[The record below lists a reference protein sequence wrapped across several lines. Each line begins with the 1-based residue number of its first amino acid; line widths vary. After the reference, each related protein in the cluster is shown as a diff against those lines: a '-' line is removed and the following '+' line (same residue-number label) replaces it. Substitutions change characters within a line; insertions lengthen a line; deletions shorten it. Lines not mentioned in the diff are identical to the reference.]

1 MHLTFFSSP
10 IYVKPID
17 KVLILNCL
25 AKIHSPKQRINTLK
39 KGYKLISKI
48 LNYLVNI
55 ANKFSFMSFI
65 DRDPGEGIATQ
76 QINKNYQSGQIIQA
90 NATGFGAASDDFM
103 ERGIDLNEQL
113 IRNKPATFFFR
124 VNSDAMLGAGIHIG
138 DILIVDRSLPASS
151 GKVVVAVLNG
161 EFLVRRL
168 QIQAQSISLVPEN
181 KRYGSIQV
189 AQLEQYSTWG
199 VVSFVI
205 HSL

>member
-1 MHLTFFSSP
+1 
-10 IYVKPID
+10 
-17 KVLILNCL
+17 
-25 AKIHSPKQRINTLK
+25 
-39 KGYKLISKI
+39 
-48 LNYLVNI
+48 
-55 ANKFSFMSFI
+55 
-65 DRDPGEGIATQ
+65 
-76 QINKNYQSGQIIQA
+76 
-90 NATGFGAASDDFM
+90 M

-124 VNSDAMLGAGIHIG
+124 VNSDAMLGAGIHVG
-138 DILIVDRSLPASS
+138 DILIVDRSLTPSS

-168 QIQAQSISLVPEN
+168 HIQEHSISLIPEN
-181 KRYGSIQV
+181 KRYGTIQV